1 VSATEAVAMTFHN
14 FSKPLRYRILGFTI
28 VLISIFGLIS
38 YWGWSHSKRLR
49 PVSWV
54 YYFLSP
60 HETHQVFLKD
70 SQSFAIGDPVF
81 LQGDNLELQ
90 FAGEVTSIVSQSPEG
105 SLASIRWRA
114 TGTPP
119 ANPEVVYYETPK
131 SLVWVAQTLLPP
143 EKRKIVIQKLF
154 DYYQRESP
162 KLGERI
168 TPIVQEVFT
177 SSLPL
182 IEKSAIEYL
191 RSDEERLA
199 KIGARYQDTLVQKK
213 LIPLIKHEVMPIV
226 ERHAEPVVEEIG
238 SELWNRA
245 SLWRFG
251 WRYAYDSLPLTNR
264 GLVQQEW
271 RRFVDQEA
279 IPVFEEH
286 LDEIIEVQKKI
297 VIDTVSNPAVRNA
310 AQESL
315 GMLIEDAELRTVLS
329 DCLHHAILDN
339 KELQNALRTAL
350 KSKQAEAL
358 AEQFEASFQP
368 LADEIGVEL
377 FGSQESGLTPE
388 LVAVLRSQILG
399 KDQRWIVVRKRD
411 LKRPSGQIQPS
422 ESSDNLTLPSGTW
435 QAVRAQDVARFP
447 FQVADLKMQR

>member
-1 VSATEAVAMTFHN
+1 MTFHA
-14 FSKPLRYRILGFTI
+14 FPKPLKYRILGSAI
-28 VLISIFGLIS
+28 VLISVVGLIG
-38 YWGWSHSKRLR
+38 YWGWSNSPIGR

-54 YYFLSP
+54 SYFLSP
-60 HETHQVFLKD
+60 HEKQQIFLKD
-70 SQSFAIGDPVF
+70 TQAFAIGDPVF
-81 LQGDNLELQ
+81 VQDEKLELQ
-90 FAGEVTSIVSQSPEG
+90 FAGEITTILSQTPEG
-105 SLASIRWRA
+105 SLANIRWRA
-114 TGTPP
+114 TGVPP
-119 ANPEVVYYETPK
+119 ANPEVVFYETPK

-271 RRFVDQEA
+271 RRFVEQEA
-279 IPVFEEH
+279 IPVFEDH

-315 GMLIEDAELRTVLS
+315 GMLIEDAELRSVLS

-339 KELQNALRTAL
+339 NELQNALKTAL

-368 LADEIGVEL
+368 LAEEIGAEL

-399 KDQRWIVVRKRD
+399 KDQRWVVVRR
-411 LKRPSGQIQPS
+411 RNTESPSDRIQTS
-422 ESSDNLTLPSGTW
+422 ELPVKSTLPPGAW
-435 QAVRAQDVARFP
+435 QAVRAQDVSRFP
-447 FQVADLKMQR
+447 FQVADLDMQR

>member
-1 VSATEAVAMTFHN
+1 MTFHT
-14 FSKPLRYRILGFTI
+14 FSKPLKYRILGSAI
-28 VLISIFGLIS
+28 VLITILGSIG
-38 YWGWSHSKRLR
+38 YWGWSNSQLLGF
-49 PVSWV
+49 VSWV
-54 YYFLSP
+54 SYLISP
-60 HETHQVFLKD
+60 HETQQIFLKD
-70 SQSFAIGDPVF
+70 TNAFAIGDPVF
-81 LQGDNLELQ
+81 VQDEELELQ
-90 FAGEVTSIVSQSPEG
+90 FAGEITTIVSQSPEG
-105 SLASIRWRA
+105 SLVNIRWRA
-114 TGTPP
+114 AGVPP

-154 DYYQRESP
+154 EYYQRESP

-168 TPIVQEVFT
+168 TPIIQEVFA

-182 IEKSAIEYL
+182 IEKSAIEFL

-279 IPVFEEH
+279 IPVFEDH

-297 VIDTVSNPAVRNA
+297 VIDTVSNAAVRNA

-315 GMLIEDAELRTVLS
+315 GMLIDDAELRTVLS

-339 KELQNALRTAL
+339 IELQNALKTAL

-368 LADEIGVEL
+368 LAEEIGVEL

-399 KDQRWIVVRKRD
+399 KDQRWVVVRR
-411 LKRPSGQIQPS
+411 RNTESPSGQKIPS
-422 ESSDNLTLPSGTW
+422 ELSVKSTLPPGAW
-435 QAVRAQDVARFP
+435 EVIRAQDVSRFP
-447 FQVADLKMQR
+447 FQVADLEMQR

>member
-1 VSATEAVAMTFHN
+1 MNLQN
-14 FSKPLRYRILGFTI
+14 FSKPLKYRILGSAI
-28 VLISIFGLIS
+28 VLASFVGLLG
-38 YWGWSHSKRLR
+38 YWVWSRSQILQ

-54 YYFLSP
+54 SYFLSP
-60 HETHQVFLKD
+60 HETRQVFLKD
-70 SQSFAIGDPVF
+70 TKVFASGDPVF
-81 LQGDNLELQ
+81 VQDGQLGLQ
-90 FAGEVTSIVSQSPEG
+90 FAGEITSIVSQKPEG
-105 SLASIRWRA
+105 TLASIRWRA
-114 TGTPP
+114 KGTPP

-131 SLVWVAQTLLPP
+131 SLIWVAQTLLPA
-143 EKRKIVIQKLF
+143 EKRQVVIRKLF
-154 DYYQRESP
+154 DFYERESP

-168 TPIVQEVFT
+168 TPIVQDVFT
-177 SSLPL
+177 KSLPL

-271 RRFVDQEA
+271 RRFVEQEA
-279 IPVFEEH
+279 IPVFEDH

-297 VIDTVSNPAVRNA
+297 VVDTVSNPAVRNA

-315 GMLIEDAELRTVLS
+315 GMLIEDSELRIVLS

-368 LADEIGVEL
+368 LADEIGAEL
-377 FGSQESGLTPE
+377 FGTQESGLTPE

-399 KDQRWIVVRKRD
+399 KDQRWVVVRSRTETETFD
-411 LKRPSGQIQPS
+411 QTQHS
-422 ESSDNLTLPSGTW
+422 ESSANLKLPQGTW
-435 QAVRAQDVARFP
+435 QAIRAQDVARFP
-447 FQVADLKMQR
+447 FQVADLKMQH

>member
-1 VSATEAVAMTFHN
+1 
-14 FSKPLRYRILGFTI
+14 LR
-28 VLISIFGLIS
+28 SI
-38 YWGWSHSKRLR
+38 
-49 PVSWV
+49 SWV
-54 YYFLSP
+54 SYFLSP
-60 HETHQVFLKD
+60 HETRQVFLKD
-70 SQSFAIGDPVF
+70 TQLFTSGDPLF
-81 LQGDNLELQ
+81 LQDEELGLQ
-90 FAGEVTSIVSQSPEG
+90 FAGEITSIVSQTPEG
-105 SLASIRWRA
+105 TLANIRWRA
-114 TGTPP
+114 KGLPP

-131 SLVWVAQTLLPP
+131 SLVWVAQTLLPA
-143 EKRKIVIQKLF
+143 EKRQVVIRKLL
-154 DYYQRESP
+154 DYYQKESP

-177 SSLPL
+177 KSLPL

-271 RRFVDQEA
+271 RRFVEQEA
-279 IPVFEEH
+279 IPIFEDH

-297 VIDTVSNPAVRNA
+297 VVDTVSNPAVRNA

-315 GMLIEDAELRTVLS
+315 SMLIEDSELRIVLS

-368 LADEIGVEL
+368 LADEIGAEL
-377 FGSQESGLTPE
+377 FGTQESGLTPE
-388 LVAVLRSQILG
+388 LITVLRSQILG
-399 KDQRWIVVRKRD
+399 KDQRWVVVRSRTKTETFD
-411 LKRPSGQIQPS
+411 QTHLS
-422 ESSDNLTLPSGTW
+422 ESSANPMLSQGTW
-435 QAVRAQDVARFP
+435 QAHRAQDVGRFP

>member
-1 VSATEAVAMTFHN
+1 MIFQN
-14 FSKPLRYRILGFTI
+14 FSKPLQYRILGSAI
-28 VLISIFGLIS
+28 VLVSAVSLIG
-38 YWGWSHSKRLR
+38 YWVWSNSQLLR
-49 PVSWV
+49 SVSWV
-54 YYFLSP
+54 SHFLSP
-60 HETHQVFLKD
+60 HETQQIFLKET
-70 SQSFAIGDPVF
+70 QAFAMGDPVF
-81 LQGDNLELQ
+81 VQDEKLELR
-90 FAGEVTSIVSQSPEG
+90 FAGEITTIVSQTTEG
-105 SLASIRWRA
+105 SLANIRWRA
-114 TGTPP
+114 TGAPP

-154 DYYQRESP
+154 EYYQRESP

-168 TPIVQEVFT
+168 TPIVQDVLT

-279 IPVFEEH
+279 IPVFEDH

-368 LADEIGVEL
+368 LADEIGAEL

-399 KDQRWIVVRKRD
+399 KDKRWLVVRTRD
-411 LKRPSGQIQPS
+411 TSNFSGPKQPAVAS
-422 ESSDNLTLPSGTW
+422 ANLNLPLGTW
-435 QAVRAQDVARFP
+435 QAARAQDVARFP